1 MSGITGKPLELS
13 LLTRQVSI
21 QMLLED
27 EGLIILWAIHDY
39 IQHTLLADHPSY
51 RLWVNNQAELV
62 QLVESREGQY
72 LSIERWKF
80 NLIRGSQEMIWIPDI
95 IVMCSASMLTIT

>member
-27 EGLIILWAIHDY
+27 EGLIIL
-39 IQHTLLADHPSY
+39 
-51 RLWVNNQAELV
+51 
-62 QLVESREGQY
+62 
-72 LSIERWKF
+72 
-80 NLIRGSQEMIWIPDI
+80 
-95 IVMCSASMLTIT
+95 